1 MEFLSILADLPV
13 TPMDL
18 QFLLRVEEV
27 HEALLQIETIPLFFF
42 NNFLKILQQPKCT
55 VNISST

>member
-1 MEFLSILADLPV
+1 MEFLGVLKDLPV

-27 HEALLQIETIPLFFF
+27 HEALLQIETIALFFF
-42 NNFLKILQQPKCT
+42 QQFFEDLT
-55 VNISST
+55 AT

>member
-1 MEFLSILADLPV
+1 MFDKNKSMWNFESFRRSSSNPN
-13 TPMDL
+13 DL

-42 NNFLKILQQPKCT
+42 QQFFEDLT
-55 VNISST
+55 AT